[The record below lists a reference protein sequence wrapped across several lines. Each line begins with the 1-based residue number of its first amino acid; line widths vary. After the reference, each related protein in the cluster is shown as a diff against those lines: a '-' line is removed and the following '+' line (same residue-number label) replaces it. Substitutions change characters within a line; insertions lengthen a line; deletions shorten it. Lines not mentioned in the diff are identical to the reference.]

1 MLADCRVAAPKA
13 SCFCCRAHPEPRR
26 WPRITSGRR
35 STGRAGKVPSPGNCP
50 PPRASPGCCAIRA
63 VPLMPWPSSS
73 RSTTG
78 SPRASIRP
86 TSKRHAQIDQAQLG
100 VDEVE
105 VVMQAFA
112 SIRPQEGAMRVL
124 VMPGLVGVAGFHR
137 RDDMH
142 QAGTVATDDK
152 HPGDDVLLAD
162 VVLGNV
168 FDGNASG
175 TRQLGGALAHLIAKR
190 FGKSRIVED
199 PDLPGRKKSRH
210 SLRVTGSRQRAGD
223 DDPVIAGEHPGE
235 ALAVTLRQRLP
246 QPPLLLPA
254 SPASILACLVPA
266 TPAWGRSLTLRL
278 ASANGRN
285 RRNSVIAARFG
296 QGPLTNPQP
305 ALA

>member
-1 MLADCRVAAPKA
+1 
-13 SCFCCRAHPEPRR
+13 
-26 WPRITSGRR
+26 
-35 STGRAGKVPSPGNCP
+35 
-50 PPRASPGCCAIRA
+50 
-63 VPLMPWPSSS
+63 
-73 RSTTG
+73 
-78 SPRASIRP
+78 
-86 TSKRHAQIDQAQLG
+86 
-100 VDEVE
+100 
-105 VVMQAFA
+105 
-112 SIRPQEGAMRVL
+112 MRLL

-175 TRQLGGALAHLIAKR
+175 TRQLGGALAHSIAKR

-235 ALAVTLRQRLP
+235 ALAVTLRQRLSTS
-246 QPPLLLPA
+246 PPVPRVSCVYFNLFGSGFAGLGIPTVA
-254 SPASILACLVPA
+254 VRRARRAGQRTWSGTGPTQGWRWRACCGGAPR
-266 TPAWGRSLTLRL
+266 T
-278 ASANGRN
+278 
-285 RRNSVIAARFG
+285 FG
-296 QGPLTNPQP
+296 
-305 ALA
+305 